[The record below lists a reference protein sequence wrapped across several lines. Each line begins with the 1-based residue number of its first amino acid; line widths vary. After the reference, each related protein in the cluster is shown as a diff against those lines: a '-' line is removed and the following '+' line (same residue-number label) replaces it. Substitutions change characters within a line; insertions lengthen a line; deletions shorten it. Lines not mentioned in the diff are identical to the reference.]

1 MLFLIAEN
9 LSFIFYALLLCTL
22 LIVIHFVKLFW
33 RKWNYFNARKVPS
46 YRGLPIIG
54 SFYKMFTGSEA
65 FGALLKEFY
74 EQFPDTNFFGIF
86 EIFMHPI
93 YVIRDPDLIKQ
104 ITGTDFEH
112 FINHHGNFD
121 YESHSMISRT
131 LFNNKNQ
138 HWKNMRAILTPAFT
152 GNKMR
157 SMFGLVQNSSLQFIQ
172 AINKENDEIWNEN
185 VFECK
190 DLFSRFACNIIAT
203 CSFGLDVDTITNPDD
218 EFFMAGKHVT
228 ELNGWQGIKFLL
240 FDSVPQLM
248 QFFNIKYFDPK
259 IVNYFRNV
267 VNSTV
272 KYRKENNISRPDMV
286 QLLIEA
292 KQEVNNN
299 TNDSRIGK

>member
-1 MLFLIAEN
+1 MLFIFNEHLN
-9 LSFIFYALLLCTL
+9 FIFIALLSCTI
-22 LIVIHFVKLFW
+22 LIIVHFIKLFW
-33 RKWNYFNARKVPS
+33 RKWNFFKKRNVRS

-54 SFYKMFTGSEA
+54 SFYKMFNGTEA
-65 FGALLKEFY
+65 FGTLLKQFY
-74 EQFPDTNFFGIF
+74 EQFPDEQFFGIF
-86 EIFMHPI
+86 EVFMHPI
-93 YVIRDPDLIKQ
+93 YVIRDPELIKR
-104 ITGTDFEH
+104 ITSTDFDY

-121 YESHSMISRT
+121 YESYSMISRT
-131 LFNNKNQ
+131 LFNNKNE

-157 SMFGLVQNSSLQFIQ
+157 SMFELVQNSSLQFIH
-172 AINKENDEIWNEN
+172 AIDTENDKIWNEN

-203 CSFGLDVDTITNPDD
+203 CSFGLNIDTITNRDD
-218 EFFMAGKHVT
+218 EFFLAGKHVT

-248 QFFNIKYFDPK
+248 KCFKVKYFDPK

-272 KYRKENNISRPDMV
+272 EYREQNNVIRPDMI
-286 QLLIEA
+286 QLLMEA
-292 KQEVNNN
+292 KQVAINAR
-299 TNDSRIGK
+299 NDSKIG